1 MKKWWFESEVVGE
14 NGNEVKGCWEEGRG
28 SVVGALFWD
37 FVEWFCEIL
46 MKRGD
51 STLNVAL
58 FVNNVEQVST
68 KKKKQR

>member
-1 MKKWWFESEVVGE
+1 M
-14 NGNEVKGCWEEGRG
+14 
-28 SVVGALFWD
+28 GALFWD